1 MFERAISQTIQRVS
15 RETLHERSLVSL
27 QEILESEF
35 IPDRLKA
42 FFETEVQWWVH
53 SDRKARDANR
63 RFDYAHPELSSLM
76 AYLEQ
81 VQARHAQFEREE
93 FLAVLDS
100 AVKLTY
106 NYVCRPQ
113 TTLKWYVFRG
123 QPVKPLDEVTIRLNA
138 FVDYPYFRTV
148 FLEWVDRKR
157 GERPTFEAISAAE
170 FERVIRRTDD
180 QILLNCSI
188 EDLLDIMNP
197 LFEFLGE
204 GPRSVIPVDA
214 LIVFFDDKNIKRL
227 VDRLEVYRDD
237 KNETIGRDEF
247 VEQLDELLTSAEG
260 EPEADFSGVFQN
272 DELDDVVRE
281 HLESTQLAADSRIV
295 VSGSVA
301 TEPPPEVPATR
312 VEVSQGSISTPA
324 HTPASNVQ
332 ASDSE
337 FDEMADRNR
346 EIELDDLQDED
357 PDAWLDGDDPHP
369 IPSVFED
376 YGDPDDEIELV
387 SDDDLIPGH
396 DLNLELDDDEES
408 VGPPAGRESETAIAS
423 QQHDEA
429 RVEDAGT
436 SVVGTDPLTVD
447 EEEDEDEPIPDETV
461 ARTNGVVQERLVES
475 NAPMAPELLD
485 PTLERKVIKK
495 VFNRDRDRYR
505 SAVERI
511 LGATNWKAACQVL
524 DEIFIANDV
533 DPYSRTAIR
542 FTDAVY
548 GRFLPGR

>member
-1 MFERAISQTIQRVS
+1 M
-15 RETLHERSLVSL
+15 VSL
-27 QEILESEF
+27 QEIIESEF
-35 IPDRLKA
+35 IPDRLKS
-42 FFETEVQWWVH
+42 FFETEVQWWVQ

-63 RFDYAHPELSSLM
+63 RFDYSHPELSSLM

-113 TTLKWYVFRG
+113 TTLKWYIFRG

-157 GERPTFEAISAAE
+157 GERPTFEAISSAE

-188 EDLLDIMNP
+188 EDLLEIMNP

-214 LIVFFDDKNIKRL
+214 LIIFFDDKNIKRL
-227 VDRLEVYRDD
+227 VDQLEAYRDE
-237 KNETIGRDEF
+237 KSETIGRDEF
-247 VEQLDELLTSAEG
+247 IDQLDTLLTSAEG

-272 DELDDVVRE
+272 DELDEVVRE
-281 HLESTQLAADSRIV
+281 HLESSQQTAETRIV

-301 TEPPPEVPATR
+301 PAEPDTHQAAR
-312 VEVSQGSISTPA
+312 IHVSEGSIHTPA
-324 HTPASNVQ
+324 HTATSV
-332 ASDSE
+332 AGEADSE
-337 FDEMADRNR
+337 RPGAADRNR
-346 EIELDDLQDED
+346 DLELDDIQDED

-369 IPSVFED
+369 IPSVFEEYD
-376 YGDPDDEIELV
+376 DPDDEIELV
-387 SDDDLIPGH
+387 SDDDLVPGQ
-396 DLNLELDDDEES
+396 DLNLELEEES
-408 VGPPAGRESETAIAS
+408 LFAAVDTSESHSAGVDANSVAHAPPNGPASASGIESIEEQAPVQEGLSAPGQSAPAGSYELEP
-423 QQHDEA
+423 EA
-429 RVEDAGT
+429 RGQ
-436 SVVGTDPLTVD
+436 
-447 EEEDEDEPIPDETV
+447 IPV
-461 ARTNGVVQERLVES
+461 S
-475 NAPMAPELLD
+475 PELLD
-485 PTLERKVIKK
+485 VTLERKVIKK
-495 VFNRDRDRYR
+495 IFHRDRERYQL
-505 SAVERI
+505 AIERI
-511 LGATNWKAACQVL
+511 LGAASWKAACQVL
-524 DEIFIANDV
+524 DEVFIANDV